1 MIPNNTTMFT
11 PKFIKLEPNQYG
23 LKYKKGEVVQEGYG
37 ISFFYNAPT
46 TSIAIVP
53 TQSSNVPFVYT
64 ETTSDFQQI
73 NIQGDI
79 TFQITDPKKI
89 IDFINF
95 TIDSY
100 SQRYIT
106 PDPSKLP
113 DRIINITK
121 VILKKEIE
129 TLNLKKSLKNTDIL
143 VDVVIERL
151 EKNKEL
157 NILGINILG
166 LSIIAITPVQETSR
180 ALEAQT
186 REEILKE
193 ADNALYDRR
202 DSSVNQE
209 RKIKENEINT
219 EIAMENK
226 KKQVKEAEMNVE
238 KLIQE
243 RKHMLKDDEMT
254 FNIKFEER
262 RKELVASFAE
272 NEKVISESKAY
283 AIASVM
289 KAFDQIDPRTIQA
302 LATVGMKPDQL
313 IALSF
318 QEIGKNAEK
327 IGQLNITPDLL
338 QDLIHNKNDR

>member
-1 MIPNNTTMFT
+1 MFD
-11 PKFIKLEPNQYG
+11 PKFIKLEPNQYA
-23 LKYKKGEVVQEGYG
+23 LKYKKGLVDKEGYG
-37 ISFFYNAPT
+37 ISFFYNAT
-46 TSIAIVP
+46 TASIAVIP
-53 TQSSNVPFVYT
+53 TQSTNVPFVYT

-79 TFQITDPKKI
+79 TYQIVEPRRI
-89 IDFINF
+89 IDFVNF
-95 TIDSY
+95 TIDSFTKK
-100 SQRYIT
+100 YIST
-106 PDPSKLP
+106 DPAKLP

-129 TLNLKKSLKNTDIL
+129 NLNLKTSLKNTDLL
-143 VDVVIERL
+143 VDAVMERL

-157 NILGINILG
+157 KLLGINILG
-166 LSIIAITPVQETSR
+166 ISIIAITPVQETSR
-180 ALEAQT
+180 ALEART

-202 DSSVNQE
+202 NSSVNQE
-209 RKIKENEINT
+209 RTIKENELNT
-219 EIAMENK
+219 DIAMENK
-226 KKQVKEAEMNVE
+226 RKQVKEAEMNVE
-238 KLIQE
+238 KLMQE

-254 FNIKFEER
+254 FNIKYEER
-262 RKELVASFAE
+262 RKKLVNSFAE

-318 QEIGKNAEK
+318 QEIGKNAAK

-338 QDLIHNKNDR
+338 QDLIHNKNER